1 MNIRDAFCQM
11 ADIWMFNVR
20 RKAVS
25 WKLLVSMAVLAMVLG
40 FSFMT
45 AYANRSM
52 GGIIDD
58 FVNPFLGSAPLALSF
73 VAVIMSFDVVSEEFD
88 NKTAYT
94 MLTKP
99 VDRFV
104 FLSGKMLSSITL
116 VVFAVIVYFTVV
128 FMSCISIYGHE
139 PDSLPV
145 SFAISL
151 LYGLACVSI
160 STMISTITRRNSVSI
175 VASMGILVAM
185 SLVMPGTISRTL
197 SFEPWF
203 SLSYCS
209 ESILHCGTGVHSIYH
224 IADNAM
230 AASSLVPETSLS
242 VAVMAAYFIIPTVA
256 SMILFDRRR

>member
-1 MNIRDAFCQM
+1 MNIRDASYQM
-11 ADIWMFNVR
+11 SDIWMFNVR
-20 RKAVS
+20 RKVVS

-45 AYANRSM
+45 AGANRSM
-52 GGIIDD
+52 GGNIDD

-116 VVFAVIVYFTVV
+116 VVFAVIMYFTVIYI
-128 FMSCISIYGHE
+128 SCISTYGYV
-139 PDSLPV
+139 PGPLPV
-145 SFAISL
+145 SFAISV
-151 LYGLACVSI
+151 LYSLACVSVSTLI
-160 STMISTITRRNSVSI
+160 STVSGRNSISI

-209 ESILHCGTGVHSIYH
+209 ESILHCGTGVHSVFH
-224 IADNAM
+224 IVNNAM
-230 AASSLVPETSLS
+230 TASSLAPEIGLS
-242 VAVMAAYFIIPTVA
+242 VAVMIAYFVIPTVT